1 MKRLL
6 HTLRLALKICLNVF
20 VVSRV
25 VSGVAQPARALIDSS
40 VNFLQPKIRSAFSS
54 VSVATAL
61 MASSVSF
68 SQFRTLS
75 EVREVQPAAR
85 ALIDSSVRSLH
96 RETSSEVKEPPP
108 VAMAFIDSSVRN
120 FPQYATLS
128 DRSEDEAR
136 ALMASSVRF
145 L

>member
-1 MKRLL
+1 MTSLSLRFRTHIKESVSCSVWALYDLL
-6 HTLRLALKICLNVF
+6 IVVLPLITVTDISHARTFHTLLLALKICLNVF

-40 VNFLQPKIRSAFSS
+40 VNFLQPKIRNVSSS

-68 SQFRTLS
+68 SQFRKLS

-85 ALIDSSVRSLH
+85 A
-96 RETSSEVKEPPP
+96 
-108 VAMAFIDSSVRN
+108 
-120 FPQYATLS
+120 
-128 DRSEDEAR
+128 
-136 ALMASSVRF
+136 
-145 L
+145 